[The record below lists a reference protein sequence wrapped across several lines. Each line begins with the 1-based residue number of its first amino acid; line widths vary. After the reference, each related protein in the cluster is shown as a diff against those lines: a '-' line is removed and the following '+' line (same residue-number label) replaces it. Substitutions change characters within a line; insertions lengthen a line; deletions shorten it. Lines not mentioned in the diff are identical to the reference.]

1 MFDCTA
7 FLRRKGWRQKDLAER
22 LNIRTSTVGMWC
34 IGSSTPSYEVIRQL
48 FMLGITPR
56 ELFGECIDDI
66 LKRQYL
72 PEGSAGMEFLEG
84 KVNPDDPGFSD
95 AIEKIVLEMKAEGK
109 I

>member
-56 ELFGECIDDI
+56 ELFGEEIDDV
-66 LKRQYL
+66 LKAYYANSPTVPPSFDT
-72 PEGSAGMEFLEG
+72 PEFREGVAKALE
-84 KVNPDDPGFSD
+84 D
-95 AIEKIVLEMKAEGK
+95 LKAKGL